1 MFCFCVM
8 QCPDQLPGHDG
19 FYVRVL
25 LPTIVAQL
33 QPAPNAVIDS
43 FLETAAVQA
52 LQVAVV
58 VHDHVFFLC
67 HAVPRPTAW
76 ALWYFMFVCCYRQS

>member
-1 MFCFCVM
+1 MV
-8 QCPDQLPGHDG
+8 

-25 LPTIVAQL
+25 LPAIVAQL
-33 QPAPNAVIDS
+33 QPAPNAGIDS

-58 VHDHVFFLC
+58 VHD
-67 HAVPRPTAW
+67 T
-76 ALWYFMFVCCYRQS
+76 